1 MNKIESIMMARRI
14 KISIDQARTYGF
26 TRINQD
32 KERRSPQDELF
43 GSYPFIATLSDHR
56 DKDIVANIIRKHGG
70 KVMIST
76 MGFDKKWRVRFFLGK
91 GATE

>member
-1 MNKIESIMMARRI
+1 MEKIESIMIARKIKVSIDMAR
-14 KISIDQARTYGF
+14 TFGF

-32 KERRSPQDELF
+32 KARQTQDELF
-43 GSYPFIATLSDHR
+43 GSYPFIATLSDYR

-76 MGFDKKWRVRFFLGK
+76 MGMNNQWRINFFLGR